1 MKILGSSIAMPTRRE
16 SVEEIAQAVGK
27 SPSWVERRIGI
38 RSRPRAIVETAADL
52 AAQASRKA
60 LAQAGIRAADLG
72 WILSGNGTPDQAIPG
87 NAALLQAELGAP
99 AEGVPCLDVGMTCL
113 GFLAGLHVAEQ
124 FFRGGLDRPIL
135 LACSDIATVGISPA
149 RIEEYCLFGDGAA
162 AFVLSPDGPPAACA
176 FRTFGQFSSLCELPA
191 GGSRR
196 HPSRGAVPEDF
207 LFHMDGPRLYRA
219 VLERYPEF
227 LATFLAAQGRSPATI
242 DWLVPHQASR
252 HAIEAISDRVGFGT
266 NRRIDI
272 FADHGNQVSA
282 SLPTALHIGIADGR
296 IRPGQR
302 VLLGGTS
309 AGVSFGATLLEIG

>member
-1 MKILGSSIAMPTRRE
+1 MP
-16 SVEEIAQAVGK
+16 SA
-27 SPSWVERRIGI
+27 
-38 RSRPRAIVETAADL
+38 SRPRGWNGASASGR
-52 AAQASRKA
+52 AQASRKA
-60 LAQAGIRAADLG
+60 LDQAGIRAADLG

-99 AEGVPCLDVGMTCL
+99 AAGIPCLDVGMTCL

-135 LACSDIATVGISPA
+135 LACSDIASVGISPE

-162 AFVLSPDGPPAACA
+162 AFVLSPQGPSASSA
-176 FRTFGQFSSLCELPA
+176 FRTFGQFSSLCQLPA

-196 HPSRGAVPEDF
+196 HPSRGATPSDF

-219 VLERYPEF
+219 VLERYPAF
-227 LATFLAAQGRSPATI
+227 LATFLAEHGQSPASI
-242 DWLVPHQASR
+242 AWLVPHQASR

-266 NRRIDI
+266 ARRIDI

-282 SLPTALHIGIADGR
+282 SLPTALHIGITDGR
-296 IRPGQR
+296 IHPGQR

-309 AGVSFGATLLEIG
+309 AGVSFGATLLEIV

>member
-1 MKILGSSIAMPTRRE
+1 MKILGSSYASPATRE
-16 SVEEIAQAVGK
+16 SAAEIARAIGK

-38 RSRPRAIVETAADL
+38 RSRPRAVRETAADL
-52 AAQASRKA
+52 AAQASRRA
-60 LAQAGIRAADLG
+60 LDQAGIRTADLG

-99 AEGVPCLDVGMTCL
+99 AAGIPCLDVGMTCL

-135 LACSDIATVGISPA
+135 LACADIATVGISPE
-149 RIEEYCLFGDGAA
+149 RVEEYCLFGDGAA
-162 AFVLSPDGPPAACA
+162 AFVLGPSGPASRSA
-176 FRTFGQFSSLCELPA
+176 FRTFGQFSTLCELPA

-196 HPSRGAVPEDF
+196 HPSRGATASDF
-207 LFHMDGPRLYRA
+207 LFRMDGPRLYRA
-219 VLERYPEF
+219 VLERYPQFLAEF
-227 LATFLAAQGRSPATI
+227 LSEQGQNPAAI

-252 HAIEAISDRVGFGT
+252 HAIDAISDRVGFPAS
-266 NRRIDI
+266 RRIDI

-282 SLPTALHIGIADGR
+282 SLPTALHLGLRDGR
-296 IRPGQR
+296 IRPGHR

-309 AGVSFGATLLEIG
+309 AGVSFGATLLEIA

>member
-1 MKILGSSIAMPTRRE
+1 MRILGSSTALPAQRE
-16 SVEEIAQAVGK
+16 SAADIARAIGK
-27 SPSWVERRIGI
+27 SASWVERRVGI
-38 RSRPRAIVETAADL
+38 RSRPKAIRETAARL
-52 AAQASRKA
+52 AAQAARAA
-60 LAQAGIRAADLG
+60 LDQAGIRPADLG

-87 NAALLQAELGAP
+87 NAALLQADLGVP
-99 AEGVPCLDVGMTCL
+99 AEGIPCLDVGMTCL

-135 LACSDIATVGISPA
+135 LACSDIASVGLSPG

-162 AFVLSPDGPPAACA
+162 AFVLAPDGPPAACA
-176 FRTFGQFSSLCELPA
+176 FRTFGQFSTLCELPA

-196 HPSRGAVPEDF
+196 HPSRGAVPDDF

-219 VLERYPEF
+219 VLERYPDF
-227 LATFLAAQGRSPATI
+227 LASFLAEQGRSADSI

-252 HAIEAISDRVGFGT
+252 HAIEAISDRVGFGAA
-266 NRRIDI
+266 RRIDI
-272 FADHGNQVSA
+272 FSDHGNQVSA

-296 IRPGQR
+296 IRRGQS

-309 AGVSFGATLLEIG
+309 AGVSFGATLLEMA